1 MSAQTITHKPWCRE
15 HQTDYEGEHC
25 FSGGFEFGPMR
36 PARGEF
42 PAHREGDLWASQT
55 ADDPEP
61 LVSLEYGGGGNSLEL
76 KVEDLLPL
84 RQAIDGLLGVFGIE
98 APGPLPRSL

>member
-1 MSAQTITHKPWCRE
+1 MPAQTITHKSWCRE

-36 PARGEF
+36 PAQGEF
-42 PAHREGDLWASQT
+42 PAHRMGDLWAAQE
-55 ADDPEP
+55 ANQAEP
-61 LVSLEYGGGGNSLEL
+61 TVSLEYGGTSLDM

-84 RQAIDGLLGVFGIE
+84 RKAVDGLLEVFGVE
-98 APGPLPRSL
+98 AGAPDVG